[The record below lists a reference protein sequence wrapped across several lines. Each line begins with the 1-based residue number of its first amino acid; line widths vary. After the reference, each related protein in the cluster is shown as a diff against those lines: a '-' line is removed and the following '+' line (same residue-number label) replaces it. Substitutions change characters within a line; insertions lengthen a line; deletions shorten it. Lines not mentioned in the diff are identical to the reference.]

1 MSVIFIV
8 FTAIIVIVAG
18 LSASANKYG
27 TSGGQMIGMVSNL
40 FLVGFIISVFY
51 NHGIKIGLI
60 YAVVVFVVAGL
71 FHKLITPKF

>member
-27 TSGGQMIGMVSNL
+27 TSGGQAISMLSNIV
-40 FLVGFIISVFY
+40 LVGLVISAFY
-51 NHGIKIGLI
+51 NHGIKTGII
-60 YAVVVFVVAGL
+60 YTVIVFIVAG
-71 FHKLITPKF
+71 FFNKIMQPKF

>member
-27 TSGGQMIGMVSNL
+27 TSGGQMISMLANVI
-40 FLVGFIISVFY
+40 LVGLVISVFY
-51 NHGIKIGLI
+51 YHGIKTGII
-60 YAVVVFVVAGL
+60 YTVIVFVVAG
-71 FHKLITPKF
+71 FFNKLMTPKF